1 MLPLCLLIGLF
12 LHHIVIKS
20 GLLNKIH
27 TKILEIHIF
36 SYDYVQAVAGAHNIK
51 DLNEI
56 NQSVSVLKFIRHP
69 EYDYNGLKNDVAMV
83 KLGEFLDMTSEYVRP
98 ISLTEQKQANWSDEL
113 DGEMTK
119 VCGWGKISLRPQVYP
134 DELHCV
140 DVPIGK
146 F

>member
-1 MLPLCLLIGLF
+1 MMARF
-12 LHHIVIKS
+12 R
-20 GLLNKIH
+20 NKMRRTH
-27 TKILEIHIF
+27 
-36 SYDYVQAVAGAHNIK
+36 
-51 DLNEI
+51 EI
-56 NQSVSVLKFIRHP
+56 NQSVPVLKFIRHP
-69 EYDYNGLKNDVAMV
+69 EYDYNGLTNDVAMV

-98 ISLTEQKQANWSDEL
+98 ISLPEQKQANWLDEL

-146 F
+146 SCSRTF

>member
-1 MLPLCLLIGLF
+1 
-12 LHHIVIKS
+12 
-20 GLLNKIH
+20 
-27 TKILEIHIF
+27 
-36 SYDYVQAVAGAHNIK
+36 
-51 DLNEI
+51 
-56 NQSVSVLKFIRHP
+56 
-69 EYDYNGLKNDVAMV
+69 MV

-98 ISLTEQKQANWSDEL
+98 ISIALQNEAHWLDAL

-146 F
+146 FKNVKMVISLSDWLESPLLRFDWLSVPSY

>member
-1 MLPLCLLIGLF
+1 M
-12 LHHIVIKS
+12 
-20 GLLNKIH
+20 
-27 TKILEIHIF
+27 ILVF
-36 SYDYVQAVAGAHNIK
+36 SSYDYVQAVAGAHNIK
-51 DLNEI
+51 DPNEI
-56 NQSVSVLKFIRHP
+56 NQSVPVLKFIRHP

-98 ISLTEQKQANWSDEL
+98 ISLPEQKQANWLDEL

-146 F
+146 SCSRTF

>member
-1 MLPLCLLIGLF
+1 M
-12 LHHIVIKS
+12 
-20 GLLNKIH
+20 
-27 TKILEIHIF
+27 
-36 SYDYVQAVAGAHNIK
+36 
-51 DLNEI
+51 
-56 NQSVSVLKFIRHP
+56 KFIRHP

-98 ISLTEQKQANWSDEL
+98 ISLPEEKQANWLDGL

-146 F
+146 FQDILSGTGTVQFLNSSDLTVQQYFFSSKFGL

>member
-1 MLPLCLLIGLF
+1 M
-12 LHHIVIKS
+12 
-20 GLLNKIH
+20 
-27 TKILEIHIF
+27 
-36 SYDYVQAVAGAHNIK
+36 QAVAGAHNIK
-51 DLNEI
+51 DQNET
-56 NQSVSVLKFIRHP
+56 NQAVSILKFIRHP

-98 ISLTEQKQANWSDEL
+98 ISIAKQNEAHWLDAL

-146 F
+146 FKNFRSKMAEERNNRNLFKNLSK